1 MSATLSTMTNLSTAV
16 PTVWSFSLHWL
27 QAGMWVAGLVLIL
40 WAGFRMRW
48 PKLVALLVFLTM
60 DLVMFGAFVRL
71 TDSGLGC
78 PDWPG
83 CYAHFTPAQAHHQ
96 ISEAVVEQG
105 GTQGNVSPFK
115 AWVEMIH
122 RYIATIIGT
131 LIVAMAVRAAWG
143 RRHGKRIALG
153 LPLVLLGWVILQG
166 LFGAWTVTLLL
177 KPLIVTL
184 HLMGGVI
191 LLMLAV
197 WFWMRNRDD
206 LPKVPV
212 TRLAQLLTWAAML
225 TMLWQIFLGGWVST
239 NYAAL
244 ACTGFPTC
252 NGSFHPDANWAQG
265 FTFWRN
271 LGENPDGSAIA
282 LQALVAIQW
291 GHRIFAG
298 ITVIT
303 VLAAMALLGRY
314 RALRKLAA
322 WISAL
327 LLVQI
332 GLGAS
337 VVVFAHPLAL
347 AVAHNG
353 VAALMMLLLTIAV
366 YRASGTRS
374 RGVVMNETSVDF
386 VNIQRVHA
394 KP

>member
-1 MSATLSTMTNLSTAV
+1 MSTMTNLSTAV

-143 RRHGKRIALG
+143 RTRGKHIALG

-212 TRLAQLLTWAAML
+212 TRLTQVLTWAAML
-225 TMLWQIFLGGWVST
+225 TMLWQVFLGGWVST

-252 NGSFHPDANWAQG
+252 NGSFHPDANWVQG

-298 ITVIT
+298 ITLIT

-314 RALRKLAA
+314 PSLRKLAA
-322 WISAL
+322 WIAGL
-327 LLVQI
+327 TLVQI
-332 GLGAS
+332 ALGAS

-353 VAALMMLLLTIAV
+353 VAALMLLLLTIAV

-374 RGVVMNETSVDF
+374 REVVVHETSVDF
-386 VNIQRVHA
+386 VNIQRVHV